1 MNMEKAPANYEEQV
15 NRELG
20 PGKFNWVLI
29 KLLIVFAN
37 STPILLSNAETSVLL
52 KNVIKGTTIANPAGR
67 TMFDQT
73 ERYLKRVNLYEQQ
86 EVVTE
91 IRG

>member
-1 MNMEKAPANYEEQV
+1 M
-15 NRELG
+15 
-20 PGKFNWVLI
+20 
-29 KLLIVFAN
+29 
-37 STPILLSNAETSVLL
+37 LSNAETSVLL
-52 KNVIKGTTIANPAGR
+52 KNVIKGTTIDNPAGR